1 MTRRSIALVTLGSLL
16 AAGCSGGSENKA
28 IPFKKQDTAQF
39 DQMKS
44 MMMKNAKSHNY
55 AGSATKK

>member
-28 IPFKKQDTAQF
+28 VEFKKSDTAQF

-44 MMMKNAKSHNY
+44 MMMQNVKSRSY
-55 AGSATKK
+55 TPPATKK